1 MYIHLSILYIN
12 RSIKCF
18 TAPTQWFQ
26 VFYMCTFQRC
36 SARFKDVV
44 HVPEMLCTFPSTCAR
59 FTEVVH
65 VSQKLCTFYKPP
77 NNVRVELYTHRAHS
91 NQQKHWGDQTRSPD
105 KSIFCIHIYI
115 YVYTSITYIHLC
127 YMIHIYIY
135 IYTSILYIYIQLYYV
150 YIYIYIHNI
159 YIYIHIIY
167 INV

>member
-44 HVPEMLCTFPSTCAR
+44 HVPEMLCTFPSSCAR

-115 YVYTSITYIHLC
+115 CIHIYNIYTSMLYDTHIYTHL
-127 YMIHIYIY
+127 YYIY
-135 IYTSILYIYIQLYYV
+135 IYNYIM
-150 YIYIYIHNI
+150 YIYIYI
-159 YIYIHIIY
+159 IYIHIIY
-167 INV
+167 KCIIYIYIYV